1 MKKRLIKNPGLK
13 ALAFLFAVAVWALV
27 ANVQNPVRERTYTN
41 IPVTVTRTEIITN
54 RGNTYQV
61 SEDTRTISVTVK
73 AKKEDL
79 DQIQSSDI
87 RATADMINLVSRSLI
102 PIEVSIPDHSYVEA
116 EANPKNI
123 LVTIDASKTASFPI
137 TATTKGTVRDGYV
150 LGSVQADPEK
160 VEISGPEAVVN
171 SIDKVVAEV
180 NVAGLSKDE
189 KIPAE
194 MALYDAEGRRIDS
207 TLVEHNLGEEGIEV
221 SVKLLHKK
229 TVSVEFDTSRIGT
242 AVGYR
247 FTGLTVQPE
256 KIQIIG
262 TEEQLKDVNKIEIP
276 AEALAR
282 TGLTETEEFS
292 VDITEY
298 LPSWA
303 KVEDETVGLPVLVK
317 ISVEKIGTRTIE
329 FPVRSIS
336 VVNVPNGYKVRYRST
351 ENLKIVITGKSSEDD
366 LEGIQLE
373 QGDVSINLVDYRTGG
388 NYTVPV
394 QVRLPDGV
402 SLVEELTVDIT
413 LEENSGGSDD

>member
-1 MKKRLIKNPGLK
+1 MKRRLIKNPGLK
-13 ALAFLFAVAVWALV
+13 ALAFLFAVAVWALA

-54 RGNTYQV
+54 EGNTYQI
-61 SEDTRTISVTVK
+61 SEDTRTVSVTVR

-79 DQIQSSDI
+79 DKIQSSDI
-87 RATADMINLVSRSLI
+87 RATADMINLMSRSLI
-102 PIEVSIPDHSYVEA
+102 PIEVSIPEHTYVDAVA
-116 EANPKNI
+116 EPKNV
-123 LVTIDASKTASFPI
+123 LVSIDASKTASFPI
-137 TATTKGTVRDGYV
+137 TATTTGTVRDGYV

-189 KIPAE
+189 KIAAE
-194 MALYDAEGRRIDS
+194 MTLYDAEGKRIDA
-207 TLVEHNLGEEGIEV
+207 TLIEHNLGEEGIKV

-229 TVSVEFDTSRIGT
+229 SVAVEFDTSEIGT

-247 FTGLTVQPE
+247 FTGLSVQPE

-262 TEEQLKDVNKIEIP
+262 TEEQLKDINTIEIP

-303 KVEDETVGLPVLVK
+303 KGEDETVGIPVLVK
-317 ISVEKIGTRTIE
+317 ISVEKIGTKTIE
-329 FPVRSIS
+329 FPIRSIS
-336 VVNVPNGYKVRYRST
+336 VVNVPKGYKVRYNST
-351 ENLKIVITGKSSEDD
+351 ENLKIVITGKDD
-366 LEGIQLE
+366 DELEGIQLE
-373 QGDVSINLVDYRTGG
+373 QGDVSINLVNYRNGG

-394 QVRLPDGV
+394 RVMLPDGV

-413 LEENSGGSDD
+413 LEENSGGSDG